1 MTNSPTQTDRQQHT
15 DIYGH
20 LLVSGRRALLV
31 ICGLT
36 LVILALSVSLVRL
49 YAQAATVKP
58 LIVRINDVGR
68 ADVVNYDATTYVPQP
83 PELRYFLT
91 RFVVLHYSRQ
101 RSNVRRDF
109 PNSLYFLSRPL
120 ADAAIAHTDQS
131 RVIETF
137 LTDPSADEITVDVQ
151 NVTLTE
157 WSKPPYRA
165 AVDFVKRFTPPGAS
179 QSRRQETFIAQIDFV
194 LRDRV
199 SNDYVT
205 VNPLGLQVLDL
216 HLDQAF

>member
-1 MTNSPTQTDRQQHT
+1 MTTSPTQTDRYQHT
-15 DIYGH
+15 DLYAQ
-20 LLVSGRRALLV
+20 LTVFARRSLLV
-31 ICGLT
+31 ICVLT
-36 LVILALSVSLVRL
+36 LVILALSVGLVRL
-49 YAQAATVKP
+49 YAQAASVKP

-165 AVDFVKRFTPPGAS
+165 AVDFVKRFTPPGAA

-194 LRDRV
+194 LQDRV